1 MRVGKAMFP
10 NDKIDIA
17 SLDVIFNRMLETI
30 TNSKDD
36 IFIISEQSR
45 RSFEEM
51 QNELEIVRNEISILI
66 DESDS
71 LEKLLQLSRQRLV
84 IVSKTFN
91 DQTEEQ
97 VRVAYENTSKINAD
111 LVLCRER
118 EMQLRNK
125 RDDLERRMKALYDTI
140 ERADHIVNQVNI
152 VINYLT
158 TDLKDV
164 SVALEQAKIKQDF
177 GIRIIAAQ
185 EEERKRLSREI
196 HDGPAQMMAN
206 VLMRSNLID
215 RTYREKGVDAALQEI
230 SDLKENVRNALY
242 EVRRIIYDLRPM
254 ALDDLGIVPTLK
266 KYLSTVMEYNS
277 GVDIQFVSYNNEQ
290 RISSN
295 YEVSIFRLVQESV
308 NNALKHGNPRV
319 ITVKIEWLRN
329 HINIVVK
336 DDGKGFDMENVKE
349 NSFGLIGMRER
360 IDLLKGTIEI
370 NSSVGN
376 GTAVIFKIPYPT
388 NDEEILS

>member
-1 MRVGKAMFP
+1 MLP

-45 RSFEEM
+45 RSFEDM
-51 QNELEIVRNEISILI
+51 QNELEMIRTEINLLI
-66 DESDS
+66 NDSDS
-71 LEKLLQLSRQRLV
+71 LEKLWQVSRQRLV
-84 IVSKTFN
+84 IVSKHFN

-97 VRVAYENTSKINAD
+97 VRVAYESTSKLQVD
-111 LVLCRER
+111 LMLCRER
-118 EMQLRNK
+118 EVQLRTK

-140 ERADHIVNQVNI
+140 ERADQIVNQVNV

-158 TDLKDV
+158 NDLRNV
-164 SVALEQAKIKQDF
+164 GAALEQAKVKQDF
-177 GIRIIAAQ
+177 GIRIIEAQ

-206 VLMRSNLID
+206 VLMRSNLIT
-215 RTYREKGVDAALQEI
+215 RIYQEKGADAAFSEI
-230 SDLKENVRNALY
+230 SDLKINVRNALS

-266 KYLSTVMEYNS
+266 KYLSTVMEYNPS
-277 GVDIQFVSYNNEQ
+277 AEIQFISYNNEQ

-295 YEVSIFRLVQESV
+295 YEVSIFRLIQECV
-308 NNALKHGNPRV
+308 NNAIKHGNPRL
-319 ITVKIEWLRN
+319 INVKIEWLRN
-329 HINIVVK
+329 HINILVK
-336 DDGKGFDMENVKE
+336 DDGKGFEEGNVKE

-360 IDLLKGTIEI
+360 IDLLSGSMEI
-370 NSSVGN
+370 NSVLGS
-376 GTAVIFKIPYPT
+376 GTTIKFKIPNPV
-388 NDEEILS
+388 NGEEISL